1 VDTPIP
7 PRRVLGRH
15 PQDQAPQL
23 RWNRRP
29 TGRAVWHGPV
39 ASDQLAMPA
48 QQGLRCHEPMVSTLG
63 GEQSGQRREHGAVWP
78 GGAWA
83 GDLTAQDRDL
93 MSEYEDFGVLGRL
106 LAGQQ
111 REPAEELAED
121 DVEESQRH
129 DWRSSRTSSPCC
141 EAVGQPSRRRSRHPQ
156 DQPVHRRS
164 HGTTVGLEVL
174 ALTNTSSS
182 GRAGPLVIG
191 RGISRSAHSR
201 SYCQQVGHRAV
212 AEQGREGRQGTGGKA
227 PIPGR

>member
-121 DVEESQRH
+121 EVEESQRH
-129 DWRSSRTSSPCC
+129 DWRSSRTSSPCY
-141 EAVGQPSRRRSRHPQ
+141 EADFTDLGEVEQRLLGFQRRYQQTAVPFDWRFTRSDL
-156 DQPVHRRS
+156 DQLLRRLDE
-164 HGTTVGLEVL
+164 TEQ
-174 ALTNTSSS
+174 LT
-182 GRAGPLVIG
+182 
-191 RGISRSAHSR
+191 
-201 SYCQQVGHRAV
+201 
-212 AEQGREGRQGTGGKA
+212 KA
-227 PIPGR
+227 A